1 MDMFKNPNSRANPGF
16 FLGGGAPLR
25 NDVSDRWVKQI
36 LKANTKKASSQ
47 GGGGGGVHP
56 CTLPLDL
63 PLQLSAVRIQTSWLF
78 RKRDRGFELGT
89 TEKQIPLVT
98 GW

>member
-47 GGGGGGVHP
+47 GGGDVYP
-56 CTLPLDL
+56 CTLLLDL
-63 PLQLSAVRIQTSWLF
+63 PQQLSAVRIQTS
-78 RKRDRGFELGT
+78 
-89 TEKQIPLVT
+89 
-98 GW
+98 